1 MCLCVSIYARYS
13 VVLSIET
20 VNSFAR
26 RHQFDAKDSKPFRL
40 RKTNSF
46 ESSLFVF
53 NFVSR
58 TVVRMNNVKC
68 GQMKIGFPFVRCMW
82 VCVCVCKLSF
92 LFFFFLFADF
102 FLMSLKCTNKE
113 KWWLGWYQF
122 EWEIAL
128 RKYACQTFQCLNN
141 NNPILNVRTIPL

>member
-1 MCLCVSIYARYS
+1 MPTTPYTMCLCVSIYARYS

-46 ESSLFVF
+46 ETSLFVF

-68 GQMKIGFPFVRCMW
+68 GQMKIGFPFVRWMW
-82 VCVCVCKLSF
+82 VCLCVCKLSF
-92 LFFFFLFADF
+92 LFFFFLFANF
-102 FLMSLKCTNKE
+102 FSHVPEMHEQRKVMIRMISIWMGDCIKKICLPHFPMS
-113 KWWLGWYQF
+113 Q
-122 EWEIAL
+122 
-128 RKYACQTFQCLNN
+128 Q
-141 NNPILNVRTIPL
+141 